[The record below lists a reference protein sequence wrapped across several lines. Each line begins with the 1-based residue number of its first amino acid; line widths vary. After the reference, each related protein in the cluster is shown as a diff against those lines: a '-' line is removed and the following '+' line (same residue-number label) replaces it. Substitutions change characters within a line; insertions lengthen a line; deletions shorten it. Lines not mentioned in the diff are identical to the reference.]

1 MPRQPPPS
9 AFMRK
14 DIVDRA
20 DREEMRAIEGL
31 KAKIDNRQLEVLAA
45 AGDVDAIEALKK
57 RLKDRGVL

>member
-1 MPRQPPPS
+1 
-9 AFMRK
+9 MRK